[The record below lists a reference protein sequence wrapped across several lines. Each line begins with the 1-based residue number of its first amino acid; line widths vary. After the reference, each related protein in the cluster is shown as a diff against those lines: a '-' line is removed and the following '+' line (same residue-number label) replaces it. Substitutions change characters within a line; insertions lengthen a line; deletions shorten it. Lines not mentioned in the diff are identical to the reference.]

1 VRKFSDDRA
10 SSLAALVAYYAFFSA
25 FPLALVL
32 VSVLGFVLED
42 DPSLRTEIVDTA
54 FGRLPVI
61 GAQLGND
68 VEPLTGSAL
77 ALLVGLAG
85 ALWAGLGVT
94 LALGRAFDDIWD
106 VPQLDRRNPVQARVR
121 GLLMLVIF
129 GVSLVASTALAG
141 IAVGGVIGPVAQ
153 RLGAVLI
160 SLAVNAVVVLASFAL
175 LTARPVHVRELLP
188 GVALAGIGLF
198 ALQSLGSWYV
208 NQAVTRASDTYGTF
222 ALVIGLLSWFLLIA
236 YLILLA
242 AELNVVLHRR
252 LWPRSL
258 SGPLEPA
265 DREALSRL
273 AQAAQRDPR
282 ERISVDFDAP
292 P

>member
-1 VRKFSDDRA
+1 VRKFTDDRV
-10 SSLAALVAYYAFFSA
+10 SSLAALVAYYAFFSI

-32 VSVLGFVLED
+32 VSVLGFVLD
-42 DPSLRTEIVDTA
+42 GNPSLRADIVDTA
-54 FGRLPVI
+54 FARIPVV

-68 VEPLTGSAL
+68 VEPLTGSTV

-94 LALGRAFDDIWD
+94 SALGRAFDDIWD
-106 VPQLDRRNPVQARVR
+106 VPEFERRNLVQARVR
-121 GLLMLVIF
+121 GLLVLTVF

-141 IAVGGVIGPVAQ
+141 IAVGGVIGATAQ

-160 SLAVNAVVVLASFAL
+160 SLVVNALVVLAAFAL

-188 GVALAGIGLF
+188 GAGLAALGLL

-208 NQAVTRASDTYGTF
+208 NQAVARASDTYGTF
-222 ALVIGLLSWFLLIA
+222 ALVIGLLSWLLLLG
-236 YLILLA
+236 YLLLLA

-265 DREALSRL
+265 DREALTRL
-273 AQAAQRDPR
+273 AEAAQRDPR
-282 ERISVDFDAP
+282 ERISVSFDE
-292 P
+292 